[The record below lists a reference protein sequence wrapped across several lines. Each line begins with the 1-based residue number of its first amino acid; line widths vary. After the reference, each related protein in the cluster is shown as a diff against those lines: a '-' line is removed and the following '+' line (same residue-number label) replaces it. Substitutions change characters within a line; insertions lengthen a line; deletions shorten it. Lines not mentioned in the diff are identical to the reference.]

1 MGAPALASRAGAC
14 PAAFRER
21 RPTVPLSARRRLR
34 RLLAPGPT
42 CQAPS
47 TRGSRLTQRV
57 PIPSRDLRP
66 LFDPRS
72 VAVVG
77 ASADTSKWGGDVAA
91 RLVRNETARPVYLVN
106 RKGGAMHGR
115 VAYPSLSDLP
125 ETPELVI
132 LAMPAAAFEA
142 TLDEGLA
149 LGSRAFVA
157 IFAGLGETGPR
168 GAARECL
175 AARRLREA
183 GALMIGP
190 NCMGLADHTS
200 GLQAV
205 AYLDVPRGAIGFI
218 SQSGAMGEEFVA
230 RARTWGC
237 GFSRYVTLGNQADV
251 GIAEVLDA
259 FGGHDATRV
268 VALYA
273 EGLRDGRALAEAA
286 ARVVAAGR
294 PVVLLA
300 PGRTAAGARAAR
312 SHTGSLASSTAV
324 LYAVCRA
331 TGVLR
336 VDTPRELFEVTAGLL
351 DAPRP
356 RGRRVAV
363 ITEGGGHGGIAA
375 DALEAAG
382 LRVPAF
388 TDALLGRL
396 REALP
401 ESAGTNPLDFA
412 LGTTEPD
419 AYARALPVVAGAD
432 EVDAVFAVGQLGY
445 WAARFPEFA
454 ELVAAEVEGAEAM
467 AASARSAGKPLV
479 VSTVYPDAAPG
490 ARLRAAGVPV
500 YREIAS
506 AVGALAALV
515 HVAEARPSGV
525 PRLPPPAASLAG
537 APDYW
542 EAREA
547 LAAAGLAV
555 VEGRRVTGAAEALA
569 AARELGY
576 PVALKALGPLH
587 KSDAGAVA
595 LGLDAAAALLAALAD
610 FEARLAPPA
619 CIVERMAPLADGIE
633 LIVGCRRDPL
643 FGPVSL
649 VGSGG
654 VYAELLR
661 DTRTALAP
669 LDAGEAQT
677 LLAELRAAPLLSGAR
692 GRPALDIAAAA
703 AAAAAVSRFAAAHP
717 EVEEVE
723 VNPLLVL
730 PSGALALDARI
741 VLRAAE
747 DDADR
752 PDEVDP

>member
-1 MGAPALASRAGAC
+1 
-14 PAAFRER
+14 
-21 RPTVPLSARRRLR
+21 
-34 RLLAPGPT
+34 
-42 CQAPS
+42 
-47 TRGSRLTQRV
+47 V
-57 PIPSRDLRP
+57 PIPARDLRP

-91 RLVRNETARPVYLVN
+91 RLLRTETVRPVYLVN
-106 RKGGAMHGR
+106 RNGGEMHGR
-115 VAYPSLSDLP
+115 VAYRTLSDLP

-132 LAMPAAAFEA
+132 LAVPAAAFET
-142 TLDEGLA
+142 TLDEALA
-149 LGSRAFVA
+149 LGSKAFVA
-157 IFAGLGETGPR
+157 LFAGLGETGPG
-168 GAARECL
+168 GAAREL
-175 AARRLREA
+175 RAAARLREA

-190 NCMGLADHTS
+190 NCMGLADHTT

-205 AYLDVPRGAIGFI
+205 AYLDVPRGEIGFI

-230 RARTWGC
+230 RARAWGC
-237 GFSRYVTLGNQADV
+237 GFSRYVTLGNQVDV
-251 GIAEVLDA
+251 GIAEVLEGFVD
-259 FGGHDATRV
+259 HDSTRA

-273 EGLRDGRALAEAA
+273 EGLREGRVLAEVA

-300 PGRTAAGARAAR
+300 PGRSSAGVRAAR
-312 SHTGSLASSTAV
+312 SHTGSLATSAAV
-324 LYAVCRA
+324 LDAVCRA

-351 DAPRP
+351 GAPRP

-388 TDALLGRL
+388 GAALAGRL

-401 ESAGTNPLDFA
+401 ESAGANPLDFA

-419 AYARALPVVAGAD
+419 AYARTVPVVAGAD

-445 WAARFPEFA
+445 WAARFPEFT
-454 ELVAAEVEGAEAM
+454 ELVAAEVKGAEAM
-467 AASARSAGKPLV
+467 AACAQAAGKPLV
-479 VSTVYPDAAPG
+479 VSTVYADAAP
-490 ARLRAAGVPV
+490 AVRLRAAGVPV

-515 HVAEARPSGV
+515 RVAEARPSGV
-525 PRLPPPAASLAG
+525 PRLPAPAAALAC

-542 EAREA
+542 ETREVLAAAGLPMVEGQRVTGAEEA
-547 LAAAGLAV
+547 LAAAQ
-555 VEGRRVTGAAEALA
+555 
-569 AARELGY
+569 ELGY
-576 PVALKALGPLH
+576 PVALKALGLLH

-595 LGLDAAAALLAALAD
+595 LGLGDAAALLAALAD

-619 CIVERMAPLADGIE
+619 CVVERMAALDRGIE

-643 FGPVSL
+643 FGPVAL

-669 LDAGEAQT
+669 LEAGEART
-677 LLAELRAAPLLSGAR
+677 LLAELRAAPLLTGAR
-692 GRPALDIAAAA
+692 GRGALDVA
-703 AAAAAVSRFAAAHP
+703 AAAAAVAGLSRFAAAHP

-741 VLRAAE
+741 VLRCAD
-747 DDADR
+747 DDAARRNEKDA
-752 PDEVDP
+752 

>member
-1 MGAPALASRAGAC
+1 M
-14 PAAFRER
+14 
-21 RPTVPLSARRRLR
+21 
-34 RLLAPGPT
+34 
-42 CQAPS
+42 
-47 TRGSRLTQRV
+47 TQRIPV
-57 PIPSRDLRP
+57 PSRDLRP

-77 ASADTSKWGGDVAA
+77 ASSDTSKWGGDVAA
-91 RLVRNETARPVYLVN
+91 RLAGNETARPVYLVN
-106 RKGGAMHGR
+106 RKGGTMHGR

-132 LAMPAAAFEA
+132 LAMPAASFET
-142 TLDEGLA
+142 TLDEALA
-149 LGSRAFVA
+149 LGSKAFVA
-157 IFAGLGETGPR
+157 IFAGLGETGSR
-168 GAARECL
+168 GALRERL
-175 AARRLREA
+175 AAARVREA
-183 GALMIGP
+183 GAVMIGP
-190 NCMGLADHTS
+190 NCMGLADHST
-200 GLQAV
+200 GFQAV
-205 AYLDVPRGAIGFI
+205 AYLDIPRGAIGFI

-230 RARTWGC
+230 RARAWGC

-251 GIAEVLDA
+251 GIAEVLEGFVDH
-259 FGGHDATRV
+259 GATRV
-268 VALYA
+268 VASYA
-273 EGLRDGRALAEAA
+273 EGLRDGRAMAEAA

-300 PGRTAAGARAAR
+300 PGRTAAGARATR

-324 LYAVCRA
+324 LDAVCRA

-336 VDTPRELFEVTAGLL
+336 VDSPRELFEATAALL
-351 DAPRP
+351 GAPRP

-363 ITEGGGHGGIAA
+363 ITDGGGHGGIAA

-388 TDALLGRL
+388 GDALRARL
-396 REALP
+396 AEALP
-401 ESAGTNPLDFA
+401 GSAGANPLDFA
-412 LGTTEPD
+412 LGTTDPD
-419 AYARALPVVAGAD
+419 AYARALPVVVGAD

-445 WAARFPEFA
+445 WAARFPEFG

-467 AASARSAGKPLV
+467 AACVGSAGKPLV

-506 AVGALAALV
+506 AVEALGSLV
-515 HVAEARPSGV
+515 RVAEARPSGV
-525 PRLPPPAASLAG
+525 PRLPPPAAALAG

-542 EAREA
+542 QAREA
-547 LAAAGLAV
+547 LAAAGLVV
-555 VEGRRVTGAAEALA
+555 VEGRRVTGAGEALA

-576 PVALKALGPLH
+576 PVALKALGHLH

-595 LGLDAAAALLAALAD
+595 LGLGDDAALLAALAD

-619 CIVERMAPLADGIE
+619 CVVERMAALDEGLEI
-633 LIVGCRRDPL
+633 IVGCRRDPL
-643 FGPVSL
+643 FGPVAL

-654 VYAELLR
+654 VYAEILR

-669 LDAGEAQT
+669 LEDGDAHA
-677 LLAELRAAPLLSGAR
+677 LLVELRAAPLLSGAR
-692 GRPALDIAAAA
+692 GRRALDSGAATAAAV
-703 AAAAAVSRFAAAHP
+703 AVSRFAAAHP
-717 EVEEVE
+717 EVMEVE

-730 PSGALALDARI
+730 PSGAMALDARI
-741 VLRAAE
+741 VLGAAGPSDE
-747 DDADR
+747 GDA
-752 PDEVDP
+752 

>member
-1 MGAPALASRAGAC
+1 
-14 PAAFRER
+14 
-21 RPTVPLSARRRLR
+21 LR

-47 TRGSRLTQRV
+47 TRSSRLTQRV

-91 RLVRNETARPVYLVN
+91 RLVRNETSRPVYLVN

-157 IFAGLGETGPR
+157 LFAGLGETGPD
-168 GAARECL
+168 GAARERL
-175 AARRLREA
+175 AAQRLREA

-190 NCMGLADHTS
+190 NCMGLADHAT

-273 EGLRDGRALAEAA
+273 EGLREGRAVAEAA

-300 PGRTAAGARAAR
+300 PGRSVAGARAAR
-312 SHTGSLASSTAV
+312 SHTGSLVSSTAV
-324 LYAVCRA
+324 LDAVCRA

-351 DAPRP
+351 GAPRP

-363 ITEGGGHGGIAA
+363 ITEAGGHGGIAA

-388 TDALLGRL
+388 ADALMGRL

-401 ESAGTNPLDFA
+401 KSAGTNPVDFA

-479 VSTVYPDAAPG
+479 VSTVYPDAAPA

-506 AVGALAALV
+506 AVGALAAQV
-515 HVAEARPSGV
+515 RVAEARPSGV
-525 PRLPPPAASLAG
+525 PLLPSPAAALAG
-537 APDYW
+537 ATDYW

-547 LAAAGLAV
+547 LAAAGVVV
-555 VEGRRVTGAAEALA
+555 VEGRRVTAAGEALA
-569 AARELGY
+569 AAWELGY
-576 PVALKALGPLH
+576 PVALKALGLLH
-587 KSDAGAVA
+587 KSDAGGVA
-595 LGLDAAAALLAALAD
+595 LGLDDDAALLAALAD

-619 CIVERMAPLADGIE
+619 CVVERMAPLADGVE

-669 LDAGEAQT
+669 LDAAEAQT
-677 LLAELRAAPLLSGAR
+677 LLAELRAAPLLTGAR

-730 PSGALALDARI
+730 PSGALALDARV
-741 VLRAAE
+741 VLRTAPDVAG
-747 DDADR
+747 R
-752 PDEVDP
+752 PDEEDA

>member
-1 MGAPALASRAGAC
+1 
-14 PAAFRER
+14 
-21 RPTVPLSARRRLR
+21 
-34 RLLAPGPT
+34 
-42 CQAPS
+42 
-47 TRGSRLTQRV
+47 
-57 PIPSRDLRP
+57 
-66 LFDPRS
+66 

-77 ASADTSKWGGDVAA
+77 ASADTSKWGGDVSA
-91 RLVRNETARPVYLVN
+91 RLVRSETDRPVYLVN
-106 RKGGAMHGR
+106 RKAGAMHGR
-115 VAYPSLSDLP
+115 VAYASLSDLP

-132 LAMPAAAFEA
+132 LAVPAAAFEA
-142 TLDEGLA
+142 TLDEALA
-149 LGSRAFVA
+149 LGSKAFIA
-157 IFAGLGETGPR
+157 LFAGLGETGPQ
-168 GAARECL
+168 GAARERL
-175 AARRLREA
+175 AAARLREA

-190 NCMGLADHTS
+190 NCMGLTDHST

-205 AYLDVPRGAIGFI
+205 AYLDVPQGAIGLV

-230 RARTWGC
+230 RARAWGC

-251 GIAEVLDA
+251 GIAEVLEGFVDHA
-259 FGGHDATRV
+259 ATQV

-273 EGLRDGRALAEAA
+273 EGLRDGRGLAEAA

-300 PGRTAAGARAAR
+300 PGRSAAGARAAR
-312 SHTGSLASSTAV
+312 SHTGSLASSEAV
-324 LYAVCRA
+324 LNAVCRA

-336 VDTPRELFEVTAGLL
+336 VDTPQELFEATVALL
-351 DAPRP
+351 GAARP

-375 DALEAAG
+375 DAIEAAG

-388 TDALLGRL
+388 GDALLGRL

-401 ESAGTNPLDFA
+401 GSAGANPLDFA
-412 LGTTEPD
+412 LATTDPD
-419 AYARALPVVAGAD
+419 AYARGLAVVAAAD

-445 WAARFPEFA
+445 WAARFPEFGD
-454 ELVAAEVEGAEAM
+454 LVAAEVEGAEGM
-467 AASARSAGKPLV
+467 VTSARAAGKPLV
-479 VSTVYPDAAPG
+479 VSTVYPDAAP
-490 ARLRAAGVPV
+490 AVRLRAAGVPV

-506 AVGALAALV
+506 AVDALAALV
-515 HVAEARPSGV
+515 RVAEARPSGV
-525 PRLPPPAASLAG
+525 PRLPSPAAALAG

-542 EAREA
+542 QAREA
-547 LAAAGLAV
+547 LSAAGLAM
-555 VEGRRVTGAAEALA
+555 VEGRRVTGAGEALA

-576 PVALKALGPLH
+576 PVALKALGRLH
-587 KSDAGAVA
+587 KSDVGAVA
-595 LGLDAAAALLAALAD
+595 LGLGDDDALLAALAD

-619 CIVERMAPLADGIE
+619 CVVERMAALDEGIE

-643 FGPVSL
+643 FGPVAL

-669 LDAGEAQT
+669 LEVGEAQS
-677 LLAELRAAPLLSGAR
+677 LLAELCAAPLLRGAR

-741 VLRAAE
+741 VLGVANDGAGRADGE
-747 DDADR
+747 ER
-752 PDEVDP
+752 

>member
-1 MGAPALASRAGAC
+1 M
-14 PAAFRER
+14 
-21 RPTVPLSARRRLR
+21 
-34 RLLAPGPT
+34 
-42 CQAPS
+42 
-47 TRGSRLTQRV
+47 
-57 PIPSRDLRP
+57 
-66 LFDPRS
+66 
-72 VAVVG
+72 AVVG

-91 RLVRNETARPVYLVN
+91 RLLRTETVRPVYLVN
-106 RKGGAMHGR
+106 RKGGEIHGR
-115 VAYPSLSDLP
+115 TAYPSLSKLP
-125 ETPELVI
+125 EIPELVI
-132 LAMPAAAFEA
+132 LAMPAAAFET
-142 TLDEGLA
+142 TLDEALA
-149 LGSRAFVA
+149 LGSKAFVA
-157 IFAGLGETGPR
+157 LFAGLGETGR
-168 GAARECL
+168 DGAERERL
-175 AARRLREA
+175 AAARLREA

-190 NCMGLADHTS
+190 NCMGLTDHST

-205 AYLDVPRGAIGFI
+205 AYLDVPPGAIGLV

-230 RARTWGC
+230 RARAWGC

-251 GIAEVLDA
+251 GIAEVLEA
-259 FGGHDATRV
+259 FVDHEPTRV

-273 EGLRDGRALAEAA
+273 EGLREGRRLAEAA

-300 PGRTAAGARAAR
+300 PGRSAAGARAAR
-312 SHTGSLASSTAV
+312 SHTGSLASSTTV
-324 LYAVCRA
+324 LDAVCRA
-331 TGVLR
+331 TGILR
-336 VDTPRELFEVTAGLL
+336 VDSPRELFEATVALL

-356 RGRRVAV
+356 RGSRVAV

-388 TDALLGRL
+388 GAALAGRL

-401 ESAGTNPLDFA
+401 GSAGTNPLDFA

-419 AYARALPVVAGAD
+419 AYARALPLVAGAD

-445 WAARFPEFA
+445 WAARFPEHG
-454 ELVAAEVEGAEAM
+454 ELVAAEVKGAEAM

-479 VSTVYPDAAPG
+479 VSTVYPDAAP
-490 ARLRAAGVPV
+490 AVRLRAAGVPV

-515 HVAEARPSGV
+515 CVVEARPSGV
-525 PRLPPPAASLAG
+525 PHIPRPAASFER

-542 EAREA
+542 QAREA
-547 LAAAGLAV
+547 LAMAGVAV
-555 VEGRRVTGAAEALA
+555 VEGRRVTGAGEALA
-569 AARELGY
+569 AAQELGY
-576 PVALKALGPLH
+576 PVALKALGLLH

-595 LGLDAAAALLAALAD
+595 LGLGDADALLAALAD

-619 CIVERMAPLADGIE
+619 CVVERMAALDEGIE

-643 FGPVSL
+643 FGPVAL
-649 VGSGG
+649 VGFGG
-654 VYAELLR
+654 IYAELLQ

-669 LDAGEAQT
+669 LEASGAQT
-677 LLAELRAAPLLSGAR
+677 LLEELRAAPLLSGAR
-692 GRPALDIAAAA
+692 GRGALDVAAAA
-703 AAAAAVSRFAAAHP
+703 TAAAALSRFAAAHP

-741 VLRAAE
+741 VLRAAD
-747 DDADR
+747 DDALR
-752 PDEVDP
+752 ADEEDA